1 MKANAQQMMTAA
13 GKLTKDV
20 FCLSWLYW
28 IFLLMCVLILR
39 TLFVFKT
46 IQRHRAS
53 LENRPPPCANTTPI
67 KTLVVLGS
75 GGHTTEMLALLEN
88 IDATLYTPLIYML
101 ASTDDTSLR
110 RVQAQQQAR
119 RADAVYKLPRSR
131 EVGQSYASSI
141 FTTLWSF
148 VIALYYVAVIRPDLL
163 LCNGPGTCFPVAI
176 ATLWYR
182 ILGLCRGNIVFC
194 ESFCRVTRYGLF
206 FLYFMKKNEKKNGIL
221 TLAVLVFP

>member
-1 MKANAQQMMTAA
+1 
-13 GKLTKDV
+13 
-20 FCLSWLYW
+20 
-28 IFLLMCVLILR
+28 
-39 TLFVFKT
+39 
-46 IQRHRAS
+46 
-53 LENRPPPCANTTPI
+53 
-67 KTLVVLGS
+67 
-75 GGHTTEMLALLEN
+75 MLALMEN

-131 EVGQSYASSI
+131 EVGQSYVSSI

-148 VIALYYVAVIRPDLL
+148 LIALYYVAVIRPDLL
-163 LCNGPGTCFPVAI
+163 LCNGPGTCLPVAI

-194 ESFCRVTRYGLF
+194 ESFCRVTSFSLTGRL
-206 FLYFMKKNEKKNGIL
+206 LYPIVDMFVVHWKELQQVYPNCRVVSTFVPNNNTIDNDGKKKS
-221 TLAVLVFP
+221 